1 MADGININNLEG
13 AVKAFALAADQNNDL
28 KIDEKEIKLFNQFI
42 NGANLRQDEGLKLEQ
57 GKVNISNDP
66 KDIKKAQKEEAK
78 MYTAYFGK
86 DEVDKVKADEGEANR
101 RVITAFKELKGVK
114 SPQMLN
120 DAIAGRPDMADY
132 AGDAEGYKKAL
143 DNWADGVENA
153 LKKSITQSVNEHT
166 TNVGNEV
173 KFTVAAFAEK
183 LSAEIQMGN
192 AIIIGEIGKAQ
203 DGIIKAVQ
211 TAEGHIVRAV
221 VNQANKIIRVVE
233 KEADL
238 IHMHMDWNTGAIM
251 DHTTKVGQTVMEN
264 SNANHAATRKNSDI
278 NAEMVMNNSDRNHR
292 KTQGVITQEGIY
304 DTISDQFNA
313 NINKNGRV
321 HTVDTIARLQNM
333 FKDVRNS
340 NISDEIKTNILIE
353 LNNYARSNEI
363 FNDKELDDLEAK
375 IKEATGALEAN
386 SNAKNTSSAS
396 EEELMSLGLL
406 GLGIRAAKR
415 VAGK

>member
-57 GKVNISNDP
+57 SKVSVSNDP

-78 MYTAYFGK
+78 MYSAYFGK

-101 RVITAFKELKGVK
+101 RVINAFKELKGAK

-120 DAIAGRPDMADY
+120 DAISGRPDMADY

-143 DNWADGVENA
+143 DNWADGVETA
-153 LKKSITQSVNEHT
+153 LKKSLAQTINDHTTDVGNTTNEHIT
-166 TNVGNEV
+166 DVGNDIKSNIE
-173 KFTVAAFAEK
+173 KFAEK
-183 LSAEIQMGN
+183 LTEAIENGN
-192 AIIIGEIGKAQ
+192 ARIIGEIGRAK

-211 TAEGHIVRAV
+211 TAEGHIVRVV
-221 VNQANKIIRVVE
+221 VNQANKIVRVVE

-251 DHTTKVGQTVMEN
+251 DHTTLVGNIAMKN
-264 SNANHAATRKNSDI
+264 SN
-278 NAEMVMNNSDRNHR
+278 RNHR
-292 KTQGVITQEGIY
+292 ETRGVTKQEGFY

-313 NINKNGRV
+313 NMNRNGRI
-321 HTVDTIARLQNM
+321 HTEGTVSRLQKM
-333 FKDVRNS
+333 FNDVRTS
-340 NISDEIKTNILIE
+340 EKFDDETKTNLLIE
-353 LNNYARSNEI
+353 LSNYVRANEI
-363 FNDKELDDLEAK
+363 FNDSELDQLEDK
-375 IKEATGALEAN
+375 INQQSKPRDTRPHIDRQIVEQQKRE
-386 SNAKNTSSAS
+386 KREQII
-396 EEELMSLGLL
+396 EEY
-406 GLGIRAAKR
+406 KR
-415 VAGK
+415 EQ